1 MGERFLKIRMVTN
14 QDEATKRAFEK
25 MGQEEEMRKE
35 IRYATLAL
43 LDSVKAKKETKVEIP
58 KEISDKL
65 LDLAVFTATART
77 GIHRDRQRFV
87 TVLPEPEVGTRLAK
101 QLKKLILILTLLR
114 GKIKATEA
122 EYTTILRVAL
132 DSMPKKRLRALAALN
147 QLENDP
153 DDPTKHL
160 DVPHSSRAIGQVM
173 KAPTNTTTEVLE
185 DLWSLRM
192 IKRYGDEKAFTWHTR
207 KDTLAKMV
215 KTGISAYLQPCNQ
228 GGTHTDNLYNEE
240 EDDSPK
246 PTPPQSHGGKRKGQQ
261 TLNVCEK
268 CGGKIIGAI
277 HYAED
282 GTRLCDKC
290 VANYTGRI

>member
-1 MGERFLKIRMVTN
+1 
-14 QDEATKRAFEK
+14 
-25 MGQEEEMRKE
+25 
-35 IRYATLAL
+35 
-43 LDSVKAKKETKVEIP
+43 
-58 KEISDKL
+58 
-65 LDLAVFTATART
+65 
-77 GIHRDRQRFV
+77 
-87 TVLPEPEVGTRLAK
+87 
-101 QLKKLILILTLLR
+101 LR